1 MRTGHERSHRG
12 AEALPRPAPARID
25 PDGADWRALYAVAA
39 AAALVSV
46 ANLWGWYLLLAL
58 DFLRLRR

>member
-1 MRTGHERSHRG
+1 MRVEPKRSQQG

-25 PDGADWRALYAVAA
+25 PGAADWRALYAVAA

-46 ANLWGWYLLLAL
+46 AILWGWYLLLAL